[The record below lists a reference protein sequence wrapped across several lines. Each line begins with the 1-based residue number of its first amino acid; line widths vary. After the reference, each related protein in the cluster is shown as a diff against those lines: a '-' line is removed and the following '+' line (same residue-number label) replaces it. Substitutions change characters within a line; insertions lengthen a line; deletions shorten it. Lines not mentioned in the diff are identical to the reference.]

1 MEIYEYIYMLS
12 LTESVFIG
20 IGSGLLAFMLIPCCA
35 YWLKL
40 DLILF
45 HHRNEP
51 LQSPTQSESES
62 QRQSES
68 HPQIHHIQRHGP
80 AII

>member
-12 LTESVFIG
+12 VTEVVFIG
-20 IGSGLLAFMLIPCCA
+20 LGSGLLAFMLIPCGA
-35 YWLKL
+35 YWLNL
-40 DLILF
+40 YDVTLF
-45 HHRNEP
+45 CRSDQP
-51 LQSPTQSESES
+51 LQSQSQAQSH
-62 QRQSES
+62 SES

>member
-20 IGSGLLAFMLIPCCA
+20 IGSGILAFMLIPCCV

-45 HHRNEP
+45 RHGDE
-51 LQSPTQSESES
+51 
-62 QRQSES
+62 QRQAQAQE
-68 HPQIHHIQRHGP
+68 QRNGP
-80 AII
+80 TII

>member
-1 MEIYEYIYMLS
+1 MEIYQYIYMLS
-12 LTESVFIG
+12 VTESVFIG

-45 HHRNEP
+45 RHRDEP
-51 LQSPTQSESES
+51 LQSPSQSYSHSES
-62 QRQSES
+62 Q
-68 HPQIHHIQRHGP
+68 IHVHNIQRHGP

>member
-1 MEIYEYIYMLS
+1 MLS
-12 LTESVFIG
+12 VTEVVFIG
-20 IGSGLLAFMLIPCCA
+20 LGSGLLAFMLIPCCA
-35 YWLKL
+35 YWLNL
-40 DLILF
+40 YDVTLF
-45 HHRNEP
+45 CRSDQP
-51 LQSPTQSESES
+51 LQSQSHSES

>member
-1 MEIYEYIYMLS
+1 MLS
-12 LTESVFIG
+12 VTEYVFIA
-20 IGSGLLAFMLIPCCA
+20 IGSGLFAFMLIPCCV

-45 HHRNEP
+45 RHADEP
-51 LQSPTQSESES
+51 LHGQAQA
-62 QRQSES
+62 QR
-68 HPQIHHIQRHGP
+68 QRHGP